1 MILDDKTPIYGKDSK
16 WTVEKVEKI
25 QKIMLMCNLASLDQP
40 VGGNDLEGIDFTYLG
55 EMVEDPS
62 PSPEDI
68 AIQND
73 NKKLLLEV
81 IEKSLGPREIKIIK
95 MRFGFEGTPM
105 TLEEIGK
112 EFKVTR
118 ERIRQVE
125 AKALMRIRRYMK
137 NHEMFKRSDWN
148 VD

>member
-1 MILDDKTPIYGKDSK
+1 MILDDKTPFYGKESK

-25 QKIMLMCNLASLDQP
+25 QKIMLMCNPASLDQP
-40 VGGNDLEGIDFTYLG
+40 IGGNDLEGIDFTYLG

-81 IEKSLGPREIKIIK
+81 IEKSLRPREIEIIK

-125 AKALMRIRRYMK
+125 DKALMRIRRYMK
-137 NHEMFKRSDWN
+137 SHEMFKRSEWN

>member
-1 MILDDKTPIYGKDSK
+1 MILDDKTPFYGKESK

-81 IEKSLGPREIKIIK
+81 IEKSLRPREIKIIK
-95 MRFGFEGTPM
+95 GPKKQFC
-105 TLEEIGK
+105 I
-112 EFKVTR
+112 
-118 ERIRQVE
+118 
-125 AKALMRIRRYMK
+125 A
-137 NHEMFKRSDWN
+137 
-148 VD
+148 